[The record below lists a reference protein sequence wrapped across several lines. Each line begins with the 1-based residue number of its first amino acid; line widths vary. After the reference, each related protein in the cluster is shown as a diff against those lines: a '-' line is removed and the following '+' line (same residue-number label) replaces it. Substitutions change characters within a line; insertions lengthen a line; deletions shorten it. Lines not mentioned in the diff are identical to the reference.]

1 VSVKQKTALVDIYV
15 LLAVWRLSSNLILY
29 VKTDI
34 VISNKPL
41 SLVAGS
47 ESRKDEANG

>member
-1 VSVKQKTALVDIYV
+1 MSIKQKTALVDIYV
-15 LLAVWRLSSNLILY
+15 LLTVWSMSSNLILY

-34 VISNKPL
+34 VSNKPL
-41 SLVAGS
+41 SLVSGS